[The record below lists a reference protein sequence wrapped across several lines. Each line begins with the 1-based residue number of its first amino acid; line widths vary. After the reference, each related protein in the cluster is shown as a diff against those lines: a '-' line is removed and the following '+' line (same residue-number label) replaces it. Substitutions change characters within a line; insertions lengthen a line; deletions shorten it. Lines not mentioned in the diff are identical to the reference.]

1 MGGGRDEALA
11 RAAHWPARA
20 PRTVSQ
26 VFPVGGVGVML
37 VGVVLAGL
45 GCAAIAWSVRRQG
58 LVWAVCLG
66 LLVWSV
72 VVLGL
77 VTLLPA
83 NGAPGIVPAEGR
95 LDYCS
100 WDIGGPAPDGFWVL
114 PGGQRLL
121 NTVVFVPSGV
131 LLVLVA
137 ARWPRSAWATVP
149 VGFALLAAYS
159 VAIELT
165 QLALARLDRAC
176 DVTDMIDNITG
187 AGLGVLVGVPLALV
201 LRPWRRRASALC

>member
-1 MGGGRDEALA
+1 
-11 RAAHWPARA
+11 
-20 PRTVSQ
+20 

-37 VGVVLAGL
+37 VGVLVAGL
-45 GCAAIAWSVRRQG
+45 LCAGLTVLVRRRTG
-58 LVWAVCLG
+58 LPWAVALG

-83 NGAPGIVPAEGR
+83 NGAPGWVPAEGR

-100 WDIGGPAPDGFWVL
+100 WDIGGPAPDGFWII

-121 NTVVFVPSGV
+121 NIAVFVPSGL

-137 ARWPRSAWATVP
+137 ARWARWAWATVP
-149 VGFALLAAYS
+149 VGFVLLAAYA

-165 QLALARLDRAC
+165 QLVLARLDRAC
-176 DVTDMIDNITG
+176 DVTDMIDNVTG
-187 AGLGVLVGVPLALV
+187 AGIGVVLGIPTALV
-201 LRPWRRRASALC
+201 MRRWLAA

>member
-1 MGGGRDEALA
+1 
-11 RAAHWPARA
+11 
-20 PRTVSQ
+20 
-26 VFPVGGVGVML
+26 ML
-37 VGVVLAGL
+37 VGVVLSGLVCAGL
-45 GCAAIAWSVRRQG
+45 AWLVHRRAG
-58 LVWAVCLG
+58 WPWAVAFG

-77 VTLLPA
+77 ITLLPA
-83 NGAPGIVPAEGR
+83 NGSPGIVSAEGR

-100 WDIGGPAPDGFWVL
+100 TDIGGPAPEGFWIVA
-114 PGGQRLL
+114 GGQRLL

-137 ARWPRSAWATVP
+137 ARWPRTMWVTVP

-165 QLALARLDRAC
+165 QLVLARLDRAC
-176 DVTDMIDNITG
+176 DVTDMIDNISG
-187 AGLGVLVGVPLALV
+187 AALGVLVGIPLALV
-201 LRPWRRRASALC
+201 LRRTRRLRS